1 LALGFQTA
9 KFPKTPN
16 TMLDFATFQKLA
28 EFRKTLHRFPEL
40 SGQEAETAKRVQ
52 HFFSN
57 LTPDQTITGIGGTGL
72 AFVFEGKEPG
82 PTTLFRCELDG
93 LPIKE
98 ENTISHLSTVQNKSH
113 VCGHDG
119 HMAILSGLGT
129 YFSNHKPEKGRIIL
143 LFQPAEETG
152 EGAEAVINDPKFAE
166 IQPDFA
172 FALHN
177 LPGYPLH
184 QILIKQGAFAAA
196 SVGMSIHFKG
206 RNSHSAHPEAGN
218 SPAEAMAKTIVAMEK
233 LPMGIEKFSLVT
245 VIHAELGSIAFGTTP
260 GTAVVRA
267 TLRAF
272 ENETRDKLVSFAEQ
286 LAAQIAG
293 EYGLGVS
300 FDYVESFAATHNHP
314 EAWKIGLEAANQLG
328 LDVRHVEKPFR
339 WSEDFGLFSSHTKT
353 LLFGL
358 GSGLDHPQLHE
369 PNFDFPDVLIETGVN
384 MFAEIA
390 KKLHD

>member
-1 LALGFQTA
+1 
-9 KFPKTPN
+9 
-16 TMLDFATFQKLA
+16 MLDNPTIKNLT
-28 EFRKTLHRFPEL
+28 EFRKTLHQFPEL
-40 SGQEAETAKRVQ
+40 SGQEKETAKRVLD
-52 HFFSN
+52 FFSFLN
-57 LTPDQTITGIGGTGL
+57 PDKTITGFGGTGL
-72 AFVFEGKEPG
+72 AFVFQGKYPG

-98 ENTISHLSTVQNKSH
+98 ENSISHLSTIPNTSH

-119 HMAILSGLGT
+119 HMAIVSGLGT
-129 YFSNHKPEKGRIIL
+129 YFSANRPQIGRVVL

-152 EGAEAVINDPKFAE
+152 EGAEAVIKDPKFAE

-184 QILIKQGAFAAA
+184 QILIKQGPFAAA

-218 SPAEAMAKTIVAMEK
+218 SPAEAMAKTIVALEK
-233 LPMGIEKFSLVT
+233 LPQGVEKFSLVT
-245 VIHAELGSIAFGTTP
+245 VIHAELGSLAFGTTP

-272 ENETRDKLVSFAEQ
+272 ENETRDLLVSYAEQ
-286 LAAQIAG
+286 LATQIAE

-300 FDYVESFAATHNHP
+300 FDFVESFAATHNNP
-314 EAWKIGLEAANQLG
+314 EAWQIGLDAAKKLN
-328 LDVRHVEKPFR
+328 LDIRHVEKPFR

-358 GSGLDHPQLHE
+358 GSGVDHPQLHE
-369 PNFDFPDVLIETGVN
+369 SNFDFPDELIKTGVS
-384 MFAEIA
+384 MFVEIA
-390 KKLHD
+390 NGLHT

>member
-1 LALGFQTA
+1 
-9 KFPKTPN
+9 
-16 TMLDFATFQKLA
+16 MLDNPTIQKLT
-28 EFRKTLHRFPEL
+28 EYRKTLHQFPEL
-40 SGQEAETAKRVQ
+40 SGQEKETAKRVQ
-52 HFFSN
+52 DFFSRLN
-57 LTPDQTITGIGGTGL
+57 PDKTITGLGGTGL
-72 AFVFEGKEPG
+72 AFVFQGKDPG

-98 ENTISHLSTVQNKSH
+98 ENSISHLSTIPNTSH

-119 HMAILSGLGT
+119 HMAIVSGLGS
-129 YFSNHKPEKGRIIL
+129 YFSTNKPQKGRIIL

-152 EGAEAVINDPKFAE
+152 EGAEAVIKDPKFAE

-184 QILIKQGAFAAA
+184 QILIKQGPFAAA

-218 SPAEAMAKTIVAMEK
+218 SPAEAMAKTIVALEK
-233 LPMGIEKFSLVT
+233 LPQGIEKFSLVT

-272 ENETRDKLVSFAEQ
+272 ENETRDLLVSYAEQ
-286 LAAQIAG
+286 LATQIAE

-300 FDYVESFAATHNHP
+300 FGYVESFAATHNNP
-314 EAWKIGLEAANQLG
+314 EAWQIGLDAAKKLN
-328 LDVRHVEKPFR
+328 LDIRHVEKPFR

-369 PNFDFPDVLIETGVN
+369 PNFDFPDELIETGVS

-390 KKLHD
+390 KTLHD

>member
-1 LALGFQTA
+1 
-9 KFPKTPN
+9 
-16 TMLDFATFQKLA
+16 MLLYPATIQELT
-28 EFRKTLHRFPEL
+28 EFRKTLHQYPEL
-40 SGQEAETAKRVQ
+40 SGQETETAKRIET
-52 HFFSN
+52 FFDN
-57 LTPDQTITGIGGTGL
+57 LNPDKTISGLGGTGL
-72 AFVFEGKEPG
+72 AFIFQGKDPG

-98 ENTISHLSTVQNKSH
+98 ENTISHLSTVPNKSH

-129 YFSNHKPEKGRIIL
+129 YFSVNKPKKGRIVL

-152 EGAEAVINDPKFAE
+152 EGAEAVIKDPKFIG

-184 QILIKQGAFAAA
+184 QVLLKQGAFAAA

-218 SPAEAMAKTIVAMEK
+218 SPAEAMAKTIVALEK
-233 LPMGIEKFSLVT
+233 LPLGIGKFSLVT

-272 ENETRDKLVSFAEQ
+272 ENETRDALVTYASQ
-286 LAAQIAG
+286 LATTIAN

-300 FDYVESFAATHNHP
+300 FEFVESFAATHNDP
-314 EAWKIGLEAANQLG
+314 EAWKIGLDAAASLG
-328 LDVRHVEKPFR
+328 LDIRHVEKPFR

-358 GSGLDHPQLHE
+358 GSGLDQPQLHE
-369 PNFDFPDVLIETGVN
+369 SNFDFPDELIETGVR

-390 KKLHD
+390 NKHHF

>member
-1 LALGFQTA
+1 M
-9 KFPKTPN
+9 
-16 TMLDFATFQKLA
+16 MLDIATVQKLS
-28 EFRKTLHRFPEL
+28 EFRKTLHQYPEL
-40 SGQEAETAKRVQ
+40 SGQEEETAKRILD
-52 HFFSN
+52 FFKDLN
-57 LTPDQTITGIGGTGL
+57 PDKTITGLGGHGL
-72 AFVFEGKEPG
+72 AFVFEGNEKG

-98 ENTISHLSTVQNKSH
+98 ENSISHFSTIPNKSH

-129 YFSNHKPEKGRIIL
+129 YFSINKPKKGRIVL

-152 EGAEAVINDPKFAE
+152 EGAEAVIKDPKFLE

-184 QILIKQGAFAAA
+184 QILLKQGAFAAA

-218 SPAEAMAKTIVAMEK
+218 SPAKALAKTIVALEALPQGMEN
-233 LPMGIEKFSLVT
+233 FSLVT
-245 VIHAELGSIAFGTTP
+245 VVHAELGSIAFGTSP
-260 GTAVVRA
+260 STAVVRA

-272 ENETRDKLVSFAEQ
+272 ENETRALLVSYAEQ
-286 LAAQIAG
+286 LATQIAD
-293 EYGLGVS
+293 EYGLEIS
-300 FDYVESFAATHNHP
+300 FDYVESFAATHNDP
-314 EAWKIGLEAANQLG
+314 EAWKIGLDAAEELG
-328 LDVRHVEKPFR
+328 LDIHHVGNPFR

-369 PNFDFPDVLIETGVN
+369 PNFDFPDELIETGVG
-384 MFAEIA
+384 MFVAIA
-390 KKLHD
+390 KKLHY

>member
-1 LALGFQTA
+1 M
-9 KFPKTPN
+9 
-16 TMLDFATFQKLA
+16 MLDNSSIEKLT
-28 EFRKTLHRFPEL
+28 EFRKTLHQHPEL
-40 SGQEAETAKRVQ
+40 SGQETETAKRVLAY
-52 HFFSN
+52 FSS
-57 LTPDQTITGIGGTGL
+57 LKPDKTMTGLGGTGL
-72 AFVFEGKEPG
+72 AFVFEGKKPG

-98 ENTISHLSTVQNKSH
+98 ENSISHLSTIPNKSH

-129 YFSNHKPEKGRIIL
+129 YFSNHKPERGRIIL

-152 EGAEAVINDPKFAE
+152 EGAEAVIKDPKFEE
-166 IQPDFA
+166 ILPDFA

-184 QILIKQGAFAAA
+184 QVLIKQGAFAAA
-196 SVGMSIHFKG
+196 SVGMSIHYKG

-218 SPAEAMAKTIVAMEK
+218 SPAEAMAKTIVALDK
-233 LPMGIEKFSLVT
+233 LPKGLDKFSLAT
-245 VIHAELGSIAFGTTP
+245 VIHAELGSVAFGTTP

-272 ENETRDKLVSFAEQ
+272 ENETRDKLVSYAEL
-286 LAAQIAG
+286 LATQIAQ
-293 EYGLGVS
+293 EYGLSVS

-314 EAWKIGLEAANQLG
+314 EAWKIGLEAANHLG

-339 WSEDFGLFSSHTKT
+339 WSEDFGLFSTHTKT

-369 PNFDFPDVLIETGVN
+369 PNFDFPDQLIETGVS
-384 MFAEIA
+384 MFVEIA
-390 KKLHD
+390 KKLNF